1 MEFKKI
7 LTGLLLEIERNGV
20 PYAIVGAV
28 AMGFWGVRR
37 DTIDIDFLVRS
48 VDREKIAAIMK
59 VFGYD
64 RSVSSTFADQFVHLI
79 RDMGSV
85 DFLYTKKE
93 KGIIES
99 SRTFSGLDGKDIHVA
114 IPEDIIGMKL
124 ESIRNNPKREMKDWA
139 DIQSLVELLADDL
152 DWAKIKEYCKITDME
167 DAYGRILGF
176 R

>member
-7 LTGLLLEIERNGV
+7 LTALLLEMDRLNV

-37 DTIDIDFLVRS
+37 DTMDIDFLARS
-48 VDREKIAAIMK
+48 IDREKITAVMK
-59 VFGYD
+59 GLGYD
-64 RSVSSTFADQFVHLI
+64 HTVSSTFADQFVHLI

-99 SRTFSGLDGKDIHVA
+99 SRILMGLDGKAIHVA
-114 IPEDIIGMKL
+114 LPEDIIGMKL

-139 DIQSLVELLADDL
+139 DIQSIVEVLADDL
-152 DWAKIKEYCKITDME
+152 DWEKIKDYCKITGRE
-167 DAYGRILGF
+167 DAYERILGF